1 MDELDLNQFKEI
13 FCSEA
18 KEHLAMMNASLLQLE
33 KNPKDRDML
42 NEIFRAAH
50 TLKGMAA
57 TVGFD
62 KITQLTHEM
71 ENVLEKLRK
80 GKQGASDET
89 VEVLFNCFDSLG
101 SLVDEASS
109 GEDRGIDVSGLLIK
123 LKYEIDTK
131 TADFPDAD
139 DTVTV
144 LQAPPLNPKANEAAP
159 APSIEAAPPTAAG
172 EAAPHV
178 ADARPES
185 RAVDDKPQ
193 EIIDSALAKVKTQAV
208 RIKIEYLDRLMNLV
222 GELVI
227 NGARLQQVGI
237 DNKIAELS
245 VALAQFERISIDLQE
260 EVLKT
265 RMVPVRHIFDRYPRM
280 VRDLAKRLNK
290 DIEFQMIGSDIEID
304 RSLLEEIN
312 EPLVHLLRN
321 SVDHGIE
328 SSETRKKAGKIPVG
342 EIKLIARR
350 ERGYCIIEVN
360 DNGKGMAA
368 EDIRAKAVE
377 RGIVSIEEAKSLSE
391 NEVFML
397 ICHPAFSMASEITD
411 ISGRGVGMDAVRH
424 LVESF
429 SGKLEIKSKKGEGS
443 SFIMQ
448 LPLTLAIIQALL
460 VRVGSKEVY
469 AVPLTSVSE
478 IARIDPEYVKTIEL
492 REFFMLRNEVIPLV
506 RLDRSFEVER
516 FSNVARPAPQAQPT
530 SSLGDK
536 YAVIVEI
543 SGKKTG
549 LVVSSLIGQRQ
560 IVIKTLTGI
569 LRHTRNFS
577 GATILGNGR
586 VIMILDV
593 GSLYG

>member
-18 KEHLAMMNASLLQLE
+18 KEHLAAMNASLLQLE
-33 KNPKDRDML
+33 KNPKDTDLL
-42 NEIFRAAH
+42 NEIFRPAH

-62 KITQLTHEM
+62 KITKLTHEM
-71 ENVLEKLRK
+71 ENVLDKLRK
-80 GKQGASDET
+80 GKSIATNET
-89 VEVLFNCFDSLG
+89 VEILFHCFDSLEA
-101 SLVDEASS
+101 LVDEAAS
-109 GEDRGIDVSGLLIK
+109 GEDKGIDVAPLLSQ
-123 LKYEIDTK
+123 LKYAVE
-131 TADFPDAD
+131 TASGEPA
-139 DTVTV
+139 
-144 LQAPPLNPKANEAAP
+144 AAAP
-159 APSIEAAPPTAAG
+159 EKPATPPPPPGKPAEPAAG
-172 EAAPHV
+172 ATPAAEPAKPAAHEDKAQQDIV
-178 ADARPES
+178 DA
-185 RAVDDKPQ
+185 A
-193 EIIDSALAKVKTQAV
+193 IGKVKTQAV

-227 NGARLQQVGI
+227 NGARLQQVAQ
-237 DNKIAELS
+237 DYKIAELS
-245 VALAQFERISIDLQE
+245 SALTQFERVSVDLQE

-290 DIEFQMIGSDIEID
+290 EIEFQMIGSDIEID

-321 SVDHGIE
+321 AVDHGVE
-328 SSETRKKAGKIPVG
+328 KPEVRVKNGKPSLGQIN
-342 EIKLIARR
+342 LIARR

-368 EDIRAKAVE
+368 EDLRVKAVE
-377 RGIVSIEEAKSLSE
+377 RGIISADEAKSLSE
-391 NEVFML
+391 NEAFML
-397 ICHPAFSMASEITD
+397 ICHPSFSMATEVTD

-429 SGKLEIKSKKGEGS
+429 NGKLEIRSRKGEGS
-443 SFIMQ
+443 TFIMQ

-460 VRVGSKEVY
+460 VQVGKDAY

-478 IARIDPEYVKTIEL
+478 IANIDPAAVKTIER
-492 REFFMLRNEVIPLV
+492 REFLMLRNEVIPLV
-506 RLDRSFEVER
+506 RLDRSFEIDR
-516 FSNVARPAPQAQPT
+516 ISTAARAAAET
-530 SSLGDK
+530 TETAMGN

-569 LRHTRNFS
+569 LRHTKNFS
-577 GATILGNGR
+577 GATILGDGR

-593 GSLYG
+593 ASLYG

>member
-18 KEHLAMMNASLLQLE
+18 KEHLALMNASLLQLE
-33 KNPKDRDML
+33 KNPRDRDML

-71 ENVLEKLRK
+71 ENVLDKLRK
-80 GKQGASDET
+80 GKGVATDDT
-89 VEVLFNCFDSLG
+89 VEVLFNCFDILG

-109 GEDRGIDVSGLLIK
+109 GEDKGIDVSGLLIK
-123 LKYEIDTK
+123 LKYVIDTK
-131 TADFPDAD
+131 SDDSPDAD
-139 DTVTV
+139 GTVTV
-144 LQAPPLNPKANEAAP
+144 LQAPPPMKSKAEEAAP
-159 APSIEAAPPTAAG
+159 VSEPPIEAATNKA

-178 ADARPES
+178 VKASPEH
-185 RAVDDKPQ
+185 RAADDKPQ
-193 EIIDSALAKVKTQAV
+193 EIVDSALTKVKTQAV
-208 RIKIEYLDRLMNLV
+208 RIKVEYLDRLMNLV

-227 NGARLQQVGI
+227 NGARLQQVGL

-290 DIEFQMIGSDIEID
+290 DIEFQMIGSEIEID

-321 SVDHGIE
+321 SVDHGVE
-328 SSETRKKAGKIPVG
+328 SSEVRKKAGKTPVG

-350 ERGYCIIEVN
+350 ERGYCIIEVS

-368 EDIRAKAVE
+368 DDIRAKAVE

-391 NEVFML
+391 NEAFML
-397 ICHPAFSMASEITD
+397 ICHPAFSMATEITD

-460 VRVGSKEVY
+460 VRVGKEVY

-478 IARIDPEYVKTIEL
+478 IARIDPEYIKTIEL
-492 REFFMLRNEVIPLV
+492 REFFLLRNDVIPLV

-516 FSNVARPAPQAQPT
+516 FSSFARTAPQAQLA
-530 SSLGDK
+530 SGLADK

-543 SGKKTG
+543 GGNKTG

-569 LRHTRNFS
+569 LRHTKNFS
-577 GATILGNGR
+577 GATILGDGR